1 MFERFKK
8 AGEILFAAGCNDSH
22 SGNISMRQD
31 GKLIITSRL
40 AMLSSLNKE
49 DLVEAAVEGTSP
61 TDGISSRD
69 LPIHRAIYAGS
80 KNLAVIHA
88 HLPNALALCVT
99 ENKILPQDAKGQI
112 FFPQGLSIIKPRQ
125 MSDAEEI
132 LKLIMSSSLNS
143 IPYAAVIKGYGVFAA
158 ASSIELALEVITSLE
173 LSSKVWLASKLVGA
187 RQTQPSPSANSS
199 HSSANRYDQRKRSAI
214 PPGIGVMGRRTGG
227 YNRRGM

>member
-8 AGEILFAAGCNDSH
+8 AGETLFASGCNDSH
-22 SGNISMRQD
+22 SGNISVRQD
-31 GKLIITSRL
+31 GKLVITSRL

-49 DLVEAAVEGTSP
+49 DLVEVSI
-61 TDGISSRD
+61 DGSAPSDSIASRD
-69 LPIHRAIYAGS
+69 LPVHRAIYSGS

-88 HLPNALALCVT
+88 HLPNVLALCVT
-99 ENKILPQDAKGQI
+99 ENKILPQDAKGQA

-125 MSDAEEI
+125 ISDAEEI
-132 LKLIMSSSLNS
+132 LKLIISSSLNAN
-143 IPYAAVIKGYGVFAA
+143 PYAAVIKGYGVFAA
-158 ASSIELALEVITSLE
+158 AASIEEALEVITSLE

-187 RQTQPSPSANSS
+187 RAPQPSHPSNSS
-199 HSSANRYDQRKRSAI
+199 PNRFDQRKRSAI